1 MQSQHLAAYSLK
13 ENIGQDVCF
22 FTFQNGRANFDLF
35 DFLLTWWL
43 SVYICIAIQHLWVLS
58 LVGGMREM

>member
-13 ENIGQDVCF
+13 ENIGEDVGFYMFQD
-22 FTFQNGRANFDLF
+22 GRANFDLF

-43 SVYICIAIQHLWVLS
+43 SVYMYS
-58 LVGGMREM
+58 YSTFVGFITSGRDA